1 MRVRFLTHST
11 PVERDRTLQRL
22 RLVGIS
28 LALLAVALAG
38 VALWLALDN
47 PTISQTSRG
56 DYTCLAPWDTV
67 LNDASNYPGGEPP
80 PDGDEIAERCREA
93 GEQRFDT
100 AVIFLVAAGVLAV
113 AAGVVGLVVYRRD
126 RRPLT

>member
-1 MRVRFLTHST
+1 M
-11 PVERDRTLQRL
+11 ERDRTPRRR

-28 LALLAVALAG
+28 LALLAVVLAG

-47 PTISQTSRG
+47 PTISHTSRG

-67 LNDASNYPGGEPP
+67 LNDANNYPGGEPP
-80 PDGDEIAERCREA
+80 PDGDQIAERCREA

-100 AVIFLVAAGVLAV
+100 AAIFLVAAGVLAV
-113 AAGVVGLVVYRRD
+113 AAGAVGLVAYRRD
-126 RRPLT
+126 RRPLR